1 VNNIA
6 YLFASTA
13 LLLSGLN
20 AQSVGALTGQIT
32 DIDTHQPLV
41 GANVILEGT
50 TLGAAANLDG
60 RFTIRSVPVGSYTV
74 RVEMMG
80 YKAQAR
86 ANVHVVPQRETIL
99 NMALEPTVLEVEG
112 LTVTAGF
119 FERAKDAM
127 VSTRTVNI
135 EEIRSDPVGSYDIF
149 RMMQALP
156 SVVSDADQ
164 TNEIII
170 RGGHPGENLFIMD
183 HLEIPYP
190 NHYSNQGLGGGPV
203 TMVNTAFID
212 RIDFYAG
219 AFSARYGD
227 KLSSVMDVTL
237 REGRRSRHLAEVS
250 LNMAGAGLLVEGP
263 FTDKGSYLAALNRSF
278 LDLVIRQT
286 GLMAVPQYWTA
297 QAKVVYDLDH
307 RRKLLFNFLGGID
320 AIVIEEEGT
329 PQTRGAENVNFGS
342 NQYTLGLTY
351 KDLYSQNGYFLLS
364 LGQSRTRFDIDVYKI
379 LANSERDDYFN
390 KDDVE
395 IETTLKGDWFYKLNP
410 SLELGGGLN
419 LKHVALDYYDRYAG
433 ESLILYGYAPDSL
446 TMPEIVSREYF
457 NDNILRNPR
466 AVVVPFDTL
475 PDGNPWSRT
484 SRPGFL
490 KTGLYGQVLWQ
501 PQARLALILG
511 GRIERMGFTGA
522 TNFSPRLSISYS
534 LTDKL
539 KLNASAGRYYQ
550 SPYYDQLFSGGVKT
564 DSLKNFYADQGV
576 LGLEYLLR
584 EDIRATLEIYGK
596 TYDDMVISHAST
608 TRDTSDDFGGWVNA
622 GAGYSYGV
630 EFFIQKK
637 FSNHWY
643 GTFSYSRSVAEGID
657 PRYPG
662 EDRTYN
668 WDYDFGDVMSLIGG
682 YKIRYMDYD
691 WYRHVKGRFWFR
703 ALSWLPF
710 WPADEFEM
718 SFRARY
724 VGGRP
729 YTPETYDHNVR
740 RWYTYEAQEWNTER
754 FDHYFRFD
762 IMLLQRFYFKKM
774 SLVAFWDIMNVFN
787 RDNPWD
793 WQYNEDGTIE
803 MVLQFKTFPI
813 GGLTLEF

>member
-1 VNNIA
+1 MKTTTCLFFAIP
-6 YLFASTA
+6 LFAA
-13 LLLSGLN
+13 VLQG
-20 AQSVGALTGQIT
+20 QIVGSLAGQIT

-50 TLGAAANLDG
+50 TLGAAADAQGKFRIVN
-60 RFTIRSVPVGSYTV
+60 IPVGSYTV
-74 RVEMMG
+74 RVMMMG

-99 NMALEPTVLEVEG
+99 NIALEPTVLEVEG
-112 LTVTAGF
+112 VTVTAGF

-135 EEIRSDPVGSYDIF
+135 EEIRSDPVGAYDIL

-156 SVVSDADQ
+156 SVSSDADQ

-190 NHYSNQGLGGGPV
+190 NHFSNQGLGGGPV
-203 TMVNTAFID
+203 TTVNTAFID

-237 REGRRSRHLAEVS
+237 REGRRSRHLAEFN
-250 LNMAGAGLLVEGP
+250 LNMSGAGLLVEGP
-263 FTDKGSYLAALNRSF
+263 ITDKGSYLAALNRSF

-297 QAKVVYDLDH
+297 QAKVAYDLDH

-329 PQTRGAENVNFGS
+329 PQTRGAENVDFGS

-351 KDLYSQNGYFLLS
+351 KDLFSQNGHFLLS
-364 LGQSRTRFDIDVYKI
+364 LGQSRTRFDVDVYKI
-379 LANSERDDYFN
+379 LANSERNDYFN

-410 SLELGGGLN
+410 SLELGSGFN
-419 LKHVALDYYDRYAG
+419 LKHVVLDYLDSYAG
-433 ESLILYGYAPDSL
+433 EPLVLYGYAPDSL
-446 TMPEIVSREYF
+446 TMPEVVSREYF
-457 NDNILRNPR
+457 NDHIFHNPR

-475 PDGNPWSRT
+475 LDGNPWSRT
-484 SRPGFL
+484 YQPSFL
-490 KTGLYGQVLWQ
+490 KIGFYGQVRWQ

-511 GRIERMGFTGA
+511 GRIEHMEFTGA
-522 TNFSPRLSISYS
+522 ANFSPRLSISYS

-584 EDIRATLEIYGK
+584 EDVRATLEIYGK
-596 TYDDMVISHAST
+596 TYDDMVIPHAST
-608 TRDTSDDFGGWVNA
+608 TRDTSDDFGSWVNA
-622 GAGYSYGV
+622 GAGHSYGV

-637 FSNHWY
+637 FSSHWY
-643 GTFSYSRSVAEGID
+643 GTLSYSKSVAEGID

-662 EDRTYN
+662 EDKTYP

-691 WYRHVKGRFWFR
+691 WYRRMKDKFWFGMF
-703 ALSWLPF
+703 SWLPF
-710 WPADEFEM
+710 WPADEFEA

-729 YTPETYDHNVR
+729 YTPRIYNHNVR
-740 RWYTYEAQEWNTER
+740 RWYTYGDQEWNTER
-754 FDHYFRFD
+754 FGHYFRFD

-774 SLVAFWDIMNVFN
+774 NLVAFWDIMNVFN

-793 WQYNEDGTIE
+793 WQYYEDGTRE

-813 GGLTLEF
+813 GGVTLEF